1 MKLFTRKRIISYLIT
16 IGVLAM
22 GVSVFQLL
30 KKQKKSTVSNIYTPK
45 SIQKVEWS
53 TFEGNSV
60 KNQIEIDGRIQA
72 YERVSISSK
81 VNGIMEE
88 GSKHV
93 KEGSFFREGE
103 LMFKVDDQ
111 EATYALLAQKAAL
124 MTSIT
129 QMMPDLKFDYPEA
142 FSKWK
147 SYLDNFDV
155 EEAIQQLPELTS
167 DQEKY
172 YVSSRNIYNQYY
184 NIKSAETRLRDY
196 HIYAPFSGVTTTVN
210 VYPGALVSPGANLA
224 TMINTTRFEMVA
236 PVALEDLKYIS
247 SGQKVILCST
257 GLDQTWTGTITRVG
271 SQIDPNTQN
280 VPIYITVSGTGL
292 KDGMYLKG
300 TIEGGE
306 IENVV
311 TLPKNIFVNPSTVYV
326 IQDSILVEKN
336 IQSVKRLES
345 SVLVR
350 GVTPED
356 KIVTGSLAGLYDGQ
370 KVNY

>member
-16 IGVLAM
+16 LGILIIGVI
-22 GVSVFQLL
+22 GFQQL

-45 SIQKVEWS
+45 SVQKVKWS
-53 TFEGNSV
+53 TFEGQSV

-72 YERVSISSK
+72 YERVGISSK

-103 LMFKVDDQ
+103 LMFKVDAK

-142 FSKWK
+142 FAKWK
-147 SYLDNFDV
+147 TYLDLFDV
-155 EEAIQQLPELTS
+155 EKPIQELPELSS

-196 HIYAPFSGVTTTVN
+196 NIYAPFTGVTTTVN
-210 VYPGALVSPGANLA
+210 VYPGALVSPGASLA
-224 TMINTTRFEMVA
+224 TMINTTSFEMVA
-236 PVALEDLKYIS
+236 PVALEELKYIS
-247 SGQKVILCST
+247 SGQKVVLCST
-257 GLDQTWTGTITRVG
+257 GLDKTWTGTITRIG

-280 VPIYITVSGTGL
+280 VPIYITVSGGGL

-306 IENVV
+306 IEDVV
-311 TLPKNIFVNPSTVYV
+311 TLPKNIFVNPTTIYV
-326 IQDSILVEKN
+326 IQDSVLVEKD

-350 GVTPED
+350 GISSDD